1 MKKQKE
7 RASDMRIES
16 CVRVEC
22 NAEKFA
28 GAAYQDA
35 KYGEGKRAKNPL
47 LAAGGHISYR
57 CTVCGY
63 APGAKGGP
71 ATLKRDA
78 RVKGL
83 LGMSFAV
90 AIAKCAMGGK

>member
-1 MKKQKE
+1 MSQKK
-7 RASDMRIES
+7 RASDMKIEL
-16 CVRVEC
+16 CVRPAC
-22 NAEKFA
+22 NAENFA

-35 KYGEGKRAKNPL
+35 KYGEGKRVKNPL
-47 LAAGGHISYR
+47 LAAGGHVSYR

-83 LGMSFAV
+83 QSMSFAV
-90 AIAKCAMGGK
+90 YIAKTAMGRK